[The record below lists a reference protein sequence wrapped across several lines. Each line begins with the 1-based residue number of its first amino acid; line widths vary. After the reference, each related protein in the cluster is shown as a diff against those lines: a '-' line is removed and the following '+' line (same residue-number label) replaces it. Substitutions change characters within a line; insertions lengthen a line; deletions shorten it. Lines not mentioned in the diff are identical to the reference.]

1 MSLKAALLELKELM
15 QSQRGAQLGEK
26 EISEIEGQYGLA
38 KGTLVFY
45 YNNMLLLRLNQSQ
58 DSDET
63 GTGAKKVNR
72 KWTKTEVNFMFHYI
86 KERQNE
92 GALNITEILEEVAG
106 LLNRGYQSVNYKYY
120 TLSKEKVKKEKLNQN
135 KYEFVTIPESDLPV
149 VSTEIISD
157 NGQNRKPVAVNNA
170 SLRADNTDLLDVLSG
185 LISNVEQLPGLNLNE
200 LLRSL
205 YQLTN
210 MALMNQDAVREI
222 ESIKSEISSE
232 KDMLQDKL
240 KKREQQLMLEKRRN
254 DELQGEVAKL
264 AREIHAF
271 NQLGDAAKIQNLK
284 SYNQR
289 LNYIIDSFG
298 VVLQVGS

>member
-15 QSQRGAQLGEK
+15 QSQRDAQVDEK

-58 DSDET
+58 ESDET
-63 GTGAKKVNR
+63 GAGAKKVNR
-72 KWTKTEVNFMFHYI
+72 KWTKSEVNFMFHYI
-86 KERQNE
+86 RERQNE

-120 TLSKEKVKKEKLNQN
+120 TLSKEKIKKEKINQN

-157 NGQNRKPVAVNNA
+157 NGLNREPVAVNNA
-170 SLRADNTDLLDVLSG
+170 SMRADSSDLLDILSG